1 MMILLFSLIVNLW
14 AESIII
20 AKVTPKNL
28 ALLNQ
33 ELPHIKPQA
42 FTDFKRFPKFKDIY
56 IFHSPT
62 DKINK
67 YLGKV
72 YSTDKIQAF
81 NISPTPKDSLSPV
94 GQKIPDS
101 YYNYQWY
108 LETQD
113 HKLETQKYGLGKFI
127 QTKAI
132 KKTASLQW
140 SDVKAQ
146 FESSFQRKALVAVL
160 DSGVDIR
167 HPDISKHIYKN
178 QEECGYVE
186 ATDLYLPEITFKE
199 DVDNNGYAGDCAGW
213 NFTTLKRAR
222 RGEKLTGDNQV
233 YDDTGHGTHIAGIIA
248 AQQNNIGIVGLSQ
261 NIEILPVK
269 VLKKVTTERESR
281 MISYEGLSHWVAQ
294 GILYAVD
301 KNVDVINLSLGWPER
316 VQSELVNKAIETAHE
331 AGVILVAGSGNDSHN
346 ASIYPCAHKYVIC
359 VGASDIEGKLSN
371 FSNYGPHI
379 DVLAPGESILSLIPQ
394 KVDTLDLENIYIFS
408 DDLLAYMSGSSQS
421 APMISA
427 IASMLKTQ
435 NKNFNEIRNL
445 LISASSESQN
455 TQSGLLSL
463 KKLMCLLEDPNCTV
477 TKKGILIHSKAKV
490 DDGKLYLEL
499 ENLSPNEQNF
509 VLEIH
514 DSNGQ
519 LLSKQQVKLLPLE
532 SKTQAL
538 EFIYD
543 NASSEVELQIKY
555 NNQIL
560 NIVADNKKTN
570 FDKILEFKDTP
581 ESILNQWQQAY
592 DNKNPSYL
600 FTIKS
605 LENNQSTQLFFTR
618 DIDYENKSV
627 NVNFFKMSQ
636 QEIKHWGHYTIE
648 NVQILLSVS
657 MSDLD
662 MNGTQDIFIRALARD
677 NELNDPY
684 EKLIYLNQDL
694 SLIQEF
700 DLYADKAVASTPSDI
715 KLYNSHGLKLPYLF
729 KNGLVSKKSISKNN
743 YQNLIEDLNVATQR
757 VYQFVPSKNNPNKL
771 EEISFTNSEWFDD
784 LADQLYHQVFSTK
797 ARPIYYKAELLLVLH
812 SDGHQL
818 ELITRLYNQ
827 KTEPHTQQH
836 FFKTTINLTTGHSQ
850 SLPLNIQPMQIL
862 GNKYVGMISLN
873 QKEHNNFTLSA
884 INNNK
889 REQLRLLHFI
899 DGQWHTQQ
907 LRAETLE
914 ERFIGFHSAYFDNEY
929 LYLHLE
935 NINDIVIQQ
944 YKLNDLENVVR
955 EFKKPKIKS
964 TFLPPFSFD
973 EFYLPI
979 FIKNNQQSLPALY
992 NDQSQLFSGRIQV
1005 LVPTDTQLLPSYEL
1019 SYEVNKECH
1028 NMPLQFDGS
1037 KYQAVVF
1044 CPKEAVFKI
1053 KDLELKT
1060 TTSFFQW

>member
-1 MMILLFSLIVNLW
+1 MMVLLFSLIVNLW

-20 AKVTPKNL
+20 AKVSPENL

-42 FTDFKRFPKFKDIY
+42 FTYFKRFPKFKDIY
-56 IFHSPT
+56 VFHTPSK
-62 DKINK
+62 KINK

-127 QTKAI
+127 ETKAI
-132 KKTASLQW
+132 KKTASLEW
-140 SDVKAQ
+140 FDVKAQ

-178 QEECGYVE
+178 QAECRYVE

-213 NFTTLKRAR
+213 NFTSFKRPR

-233 YDDTGHGTHIAGIIA
+233 YDDTGHGKHIAGRMA
-248 AQQNNIGIVGLSQ
+248 AQQTNIGIVGLSQ

-269 VLKKVTTERESR
+269 VLKKVTSERESR

-346 ASIYPCAHKYVIC
+346 ASIYPCAHKHVIC
-359 VGASDIEGKLSN
+359 VGASNIEGKLSN
-371 FSNYGPHI
+371 FSNYGPHV
-379 DVLAPGESILSLIPQ
+379 DVLAPGESIISLIPQ

-435 NKNFNEIRNL
+435 NKNFNEIKNL
-445 LISASSESQN
+445 LISSSSSSQN
-455 TQSGLLSL
+455 TQAGLVSL
-463 KKLMCLLEDPNCTV
+463 KKLMCLLKSPDCSFN
-477 TKKGILIHSKAKV
+477 KKDILIHSKAKAG
-490 DDGKLYLEL
+490 DGKLYLEL
-499 ENLSPNEQNF
+499 ENLSQNEKNF
-509 VLEIH
+509 VLEIQ
-514 DSNGQ
+514 DRNGQ
-519 LLSKQQVKLLPLE
+519 FLSKQQVKLLALE
-532 SKTQAL
+532 NKTQAL
-538 EFIYD
+538 EFTFD
-543 NASSEVELQIKY
+543 NLSSEIELQIKY

-570 FDKILEFKDTP
+570 FDKVLEFKDTP

-618 DIDYENKSV
+618 EIDYENKNV
-627 NVNFFKMSQ
+627 KVNFFELTDLGVQ
-636 QEIKHWGHYTIE
+636 FLGHYTIE
-648 NVQILLSVS
+648 NVQNLLSVS

-677 NELNDPY
+677 NDLNRPY

-700 DLYADKAVASTPSDI
+700 SLYADKAVASTASEI
-715 KLYNSHGLKLPYLF
+715 KFYNSNELRLPYIF

-743 YQNLIEDLNVATQR
+743 YQHLIEDLNVGTQR

-771 EEISFTNSEWFDD
+771 EEVSFTNSEWFDH
-784 LADQLYHQVFSTK
+784 LADQLYRLVFDTN

-812 SDGHQL
+812 SDGHQV

-836 FFKTTINLTTGHSQ
+836 FFKTTIDLTTGQFQ
-850 SLPLNIQPMQIL
+850 SVPLNIQPMQIL

-873 QKEHNNFTLSA
+873 EKEHNNFTLSS

-899 DGQWHTQQ
+899 NGQWQTQQ
-907 LRAETLE
+907 LRAESLE
-914 ERFIGFHSAYFDNEY
+914 ERFIAFHSAYFDNEY
-929 LYLHLE
+929 VYLHLE

-944 YKLNDLENVVR
+944 YKLNDLENVIS

-979 FIKNNQQSLPALY
+979 FIKNDQQNLPALY

-1019 SYEVNKECH
+1019 SYEVSEECH
-1028 NMPLQFDGS
+1028 NMPLQFEGR

-1060 TTSFFQW
+1060 TTSFFQ